1 MLIKVI
7 VYADTQRIF
16 SSGLIAEALRENI
29 NFMWLSEMNRPDF
42 RTINRFREKIKKA
55 AIDEEFYAV
64 VEQLLEQG
72 HIDLE
77 KYFVDGIKI
86 EANAHKYSFVWRKST
101 EKYKA
106 SLQEKVRALL
116 DEIDELEAAEEAQY
130 GDKDLEEVG
139 EGKEIGTEKLKE
151 VADKINQKLKKDP
164 KNKTLK
170 KAKRSLEKDFIS
182 SQEKYEEQ
190 GKTFQGRNSYSKTDN
205 DESFMRMKEDHMLNG
220 QLKAGYNIQLGT
232 QNQFVIGYSIH
243 QRAGDTG
250 CLKPHL
256 DHVRDWL
263 GEYPESLIA
272 DAGYGSEEP

>member
-1 MLIKVI
+1 

-42 RTINRFREKIKKA
+42 RTIYRFREKIKKA

-170 KAKRSLEKDFIS
+170 KAKRSLEKDFILC
-182 SQEKYEEQ
+182 QEKYEEQ
-190 GKTFQGRNSYSKTDN
+190 GKTFQGSNSYSKTDN

-220 QLKAGYNIQLGT
+220 QLGT
-232 QNQFVIGYSIH
+232 QNQFVIGYGIH